1 MGMPAAVESKSQP
14 CRPLEPK
21 LGDLLAIREIWEL
34 ETKAWNRWWDAD
46 HVIVWHTVLAIGL
59 TEPRVVG
66 LDVVRVER
74 PVAR

>member
-1 MGMPAAVESKSQP
+1 MGMPAAVELESQL
-14 CRPLEPK
+14 CRSLEPR
-21 LGDLLAIREIWEL
+21 LGDLLAIWEIWEL
-34 ETKAWNRWWDAD
+34 ETKAWNRWRNAD